1 MSLLQYFKDTRG
13 ELHHVSW
20 PTQKQTLVYTALVIG
35 LSIVT
40 ALYLGAFDYLFSQA
54 LDRVLQAEISQPVPV
69 SAVPEISV
77 DAVNIE
83 GGNANIEVTPVE
95 VPTE

>member
-35 LSIVT
+35 LSIIT

-54 LDRVLQAEISQPVPV
+54 LDRVLQAEVTVP
-69 SAVPEISV
+69 AAPEISV
-77 DAVNIE
+77 DAVNIDGSE
-83 GGNANIEVTPVE
+83 ATIEVTPVE